1 MKMEG
6 CLWIILLASVA
17 LTNQQDAVRLVNGG
31 SRCSGRVEVYQ
42 AGEWGTVCAIGK
54 DMSDAA
60 VLCREMGCGDAVTAV
75 LSDYFGQGSGTSW
88 TYEGTC
94 TGSES
99 TLKNY
104 ALRLVNGSSPCSGR
118 VEVLHRGQWGTVCDN
133 GWDLHD
139 AAVVCRELGCGEA
152 VEALK
157 GAQFGQS
164 SGDIWMSE
172 VHCVGSESTVKDC
185 KSQRWGAENCS
196 YHQDAGVIC
205 SDALRL
211 VNGSSRCSGRVEVLQ
226 RGQWGT
232 VCDNGWDLRDAAV
245 VCRELG
251 CGEAVE
257 ALKGAQFGQGS
268 GDIWMSEVQCVGSES
283 TVKDCKSQ
291 RWGAE
296 NCGHH
301 QDAGVICSDAV
312 RLANGSSRCSGRVEV
327 PHRGQWGTVCDNG
340 WDLHDAAVV
349 CRELGCGEAVEAL
362 KGAQFGQSSGDIWMS
377 DVECVGSESRVK
389 DCNAQRWGAENCGYH
404 QDAGVIC
411 SGVQLVGRSH
421 CSGRVELLHK
431 ETRHTVC
438 STTFDQQ
445 DAEVVCRQLGCGA
458 PVEVLGAAAFG
469 EGEGQVWS
477 EEIQCG
483 GNETQIQLCP
493 TSSTPSHNCSHKHDV
508 GLVCTGTKR
517 FYPVIYP
524 VRLVDGGSRCSGR
537 VEVYHAGE
545 WGSVCGVSWDMVDT
559 AVVCKELGCGVAV
572 DFSSDAHFGEGAGR
586 VLMAEVGCV
595 GWETRLKSCSRKRLG
610 EHTCQ
615 PKDNVGVTCS
625 EHRAP
630 RLVNGS
636 HQCSGRVEVEHGIT
650 WGTVCSTT
658 FDQQDAEVVCR
669 QLDCGAPVEVLGAA
683 AFGEGEGQV
692 WSEEIQCGGNET
704 QIHLCPTSPMNH
716 NCLHDRDVGLV
727 CSGYTD
733 ARLANGRDSC
743 SGRVE
748 LKYLREW
755 GTVCDASW
763 DMRASS
769 VLCHQLK
776 CGSAVAVVGA
786 ERFGEGS
793 GSIWPDVFV
802 CEGNETGLSRCG
814 ISSWRRAACSHR
826 QDAGV
831 ICSGSSLSQYNGT
844 VRLSGERWCEGAV
857 EVYVSQRWRRVL
869 LDSWSQSVTS
879 VVCRQLAC
887 GSAVRFF
894 GSTDTEGDGC
904 VSGIHCSGRETHLG
918 NCSSPQILNCSTS
931 QQVTV
936 VCSGPQPVRLT
947 GSGGDCAGRLEVLHN
962 GSWGTV
968 CDDSWDM
975 QDAQVVCRQL
985 QCGTAL
991 SAEVPA
997 SVPPGDLPIWLS
1009 EVNCTGDETSLWE
1022 CPPAEWGWHDCSH
1035 KEDVRVM
1042 CSEFIQLR
1050 QNTER
1055 HGQCKGVI
1063 EVYYNATWGNICSSG
1078 MDKNTGSVICHQL
1091 GCGGFTVTIDA
1102 TPTKAKRLSP
1112 PRCRKHD
1119 THLEQ
1124 CKPFQWRT
1132 DCNTVADLECKGT
1145 GTTPHIIHKESVK
1158 ECPVSPVLRLVGG
1171 PTRCSGR
1178 VEVLLQGEWGTVCD
1192 DSWDKRDAQVV
1203 CRQLDCG
1210 EPVREGGEQGSFG
1223 KGNGPIWLDEV
1234 NCTGHEHHLWEC
1246 CRAPL
1251 NQSDCIHKEDAWVT
1265 CTEPPTT
1272 PPPVTSGRTT
1282 TPPCEPAGLPVSPAA
1297 AATLGLLLLL
1307 LLGSLAVL
1315 LGQNRA
1321 LRRAL
1326 SKRQHVELSE
1336 AVYEELDHKLTTA
1349 GSSIGH
1355 HRARVQAD
1363 AENAWYEDVQEDERR
1378 PISVASLREP
1388 AVEYYDDVAAD
1399 DNETNLDD
1407 LLTGEAKREEYD
1419 DVDDVTS
1426 VEKSSEVTDYI
1437 ENTGY
1442 DDVGDSNEGLI
1453 SESLREE
1460 GQEDYDDITT
1470 DDNGVKMSKVETKHA
1485 NEKEQEYYDDIMN
1498 EDDLQMTSGMMTAN
1512 QAQDGVITGIDYDD
1526 VGAESEE

>member
-1 MKMEG
+1 
-6 CLWIILLASVA
+6 
-17 LTNQQDAVRLVNGG
+17 
-31 SRCSGRVEVYQ
+31 
-42 AGEWGTVCAIGK
+42 
-54 DMSDAA
+54 MSD
-60 VLCREMGCGDAVTAV
+60 
-75 LSDYFGQGSGTSW
+75 
-88 TYEGTC
+88 
-94 TGSES
+94 
-99 TLKNY
+99 
-104 ALRLVNGSSPCSGR
+104 
-118 VEVLHRGQWGTVCDN
+118 VE
-133 GWDLHD
+133 
-139 AAVVCRELGCGEA
+139 
-152 VEALK
+152 
-157 GAQFGQS
+157 
-164 SGDIWMSE
+164 
-172 VHCVGSESTVKDC
+172 
-185 KSQRWGAENCS
+185 
-196 YHQDAGVIC
+196 
-205 SDALRL
+205 
-211 VNGSSRCSGRVEVLQ
+211 
-226 RGQWGT
+226 
-232 VCDNGWDLRDAAV
+232 
-245 VCRELG
+245 
-251 CGEAVE
+251 
-257 ALKGAQFGQGS
+257 
-268 GDIWMSEVQCVGSES
+268 CVGSES

-296 NCGHH
+296 NCGH
-301 QDAGVICSDAV
+301 
-312 RLANGSSRCSGRVEV
+312 
-327 PHRGQWGTVCDNG
+327 
-340 WDLHDAAVV
+340 
-349 CRELGCGEAVEAL
+349 
-362 KGAQFGQSSGDIWMS
+362 
-377 DVECVGSESRVK
+377 
-389 DCNAQRWGAENCGYH
+389 H

-469 EGEGQVWS
+469 EGEGQMWS

-493 TSSTPSHNCSHKHDV
+493 TSPINHNCSHKHDV
-508 GLVCTGTKR
+508 GLVCKD
-517 FYPVIYP
+517 PVK
-524 VRLVDGGSRCSGR
+524 LVDGGSRCSGR
-537 VEVYHAGE
+537 VEVYHEAE
-545 WGSVCGVSWDMVDT
+545 WGTVCDAYWDQVDT
-559 AVVCKELGCGVAV
+559 AVVCKQLDCGDAV
-572 DFSSDAHFGEGAGR
+572 DSLSDAHFGVGAGR

-610 EHTCQ
+610 EHTCL
-615 PKDNVGVTCS
+615 PKDSVGVICS

-636 HQCSGRVEVEHGIT
+636 HQCSGRVEVEHGNT
-650 WGTVCSTT
+650 WGTVCT
-658 FDQQDAEVVCR
+658 FGWQDAEVVCR
-669 QLDCGAPVEVLGAA
+669 QLDCGTPVEVLGAA

-704 QIHLCPTSPMNH
+704 HIQLCPTSPMNH
-716 NCLHDRDVGLV
+716 NCSHDEDVGLL

-733 ARLANGRDSC
+733 ARLANGSESC

-748 LKYLREW
+748 LKYLGEW

-786 ERFGEGS
+786 EWFGEGS

-802 CEGNETGLSRCG
+802 CEGNETGLLRCG

-844 VRLSGERWCEGAV
+844 VRLSGERQCEGAV
-857 EVYVSQRWRRVL
+857 EVYVSQRWRRVML
-869 LDSWSQSVTS
+869 ESWNQSVAS

-918 NCSSPQILNCSTS
+918 SCSFPQILNCTSS
-931 QQVTV
+931 QQVTI
-936 VCSGPQPVRLT
+936 VCSGPQPVKLT

-985 QCGTAL
+985 HCGTAL
-991 SAEVPA
+991 SAKVPA

-1022 CPPAEWGWHDCSH
+1022 CPPAEWGRHDCSH
-1035 KEDVRVM
+1035 KEDVQVM

-1055 HGQCKGVI
+1055 HGPCKGVI
-1063 EVYYNATWGNICSSG
+1063 ELYYNDTWGHICFSD
-1078 MDKNTGSVICHQL
+1078 MNKNTGSVICHQL
-1091 GCGGFTVTIDA
+1091 GCGGFIKTLSQTAIN
-1102 TPTKAKRLSP
+1102 TKRLSP
-1112 PRCRKHD
+1112 PQCRKHD

-1124 CKPFQWRT
+1124 CKPFQWDTACRK
-1132 DCNTVADLECKGT
+1132 VADLECKDT
-1145 GTTPHIIHKESVK
+1145 GTETNVPIIDKESVK
-1158 ECPVSPVLRLVGG
+1158 ECPVSPELRLVGG

-1192 DSWDKRDAQVV
+1192 DSWDKSDAQVV

-1210 EPVREGGEQGSFG
+1210 EPVDEGGEQGPFG
-1223 KGNGPIWLDEV
+1223 RGGGPIWLDEV

-1265 CTEPPTT
+1265 CTGPPPPTT
-1272 PPPVTSGRTT
+1272 CPPVTSGRTT
-1282 TPPCEPAGLPVSPAA
+1282 GPPCEPAGLPVSPAA

-1315 LGQNRA
+1315 VGQNRA

-1326 SKRQHVELSE
+1326 SKRKHVELSE
-1336 AVYEELDHKLTTA
+1336 AVYEELDLRLTTA
-1349 GSSIGH
+1349 GSSRGR
-1355 HRARVQAD
+1355 HR
-1363 AENAWYEDVQEDERR
+1363 
-1378 PISVASLREP
+1378 
-1388 AVEYYDDVAAD
+1388 
-1399 DNETNLDD
+1399 
-1407 LLTGEAKREEYD
+1407 
-1419 DVDDVTS
+1419 
-1426 VEKSSEVTDYI
+1426 
-1437 ENTGY
+1437 
-1442 DDVGDSNEGLI
+1442 
-1453 SESLREE
+1453 
-1460 GQEDYDDITT
+1460 
-1470 DDNGVKMSKVETKHA
+1470 
-1485 NEKEQEYYDDIMN
+1485 
-1498 EDDLQMTSGMMTAN
+1498 
-1512 QAQDGVITGIDYDD
+1512 GIDYDD

>member
-1 MKMEG
+1 MKRMG
-6 CLWIILLASVA
+6 M
-17 LTNQQDAVRLVNGG
+17 
-31 SRCSGRVEVYQ
+31 GRVLS
-42 AGEWGTVCAIGK
+42 AGPG
-54 DMSDAA
+54 
-60 VLCREMGCGDAVTAV
+60 
-75 LSDYFGQGSGTSW
+75 
-88 TYEGTC
+88 
-94 TGSES
+94 
-99 TLKNY
+99 
-104 ALRLVNGSSPCSGR
+104 
-118 VEVLHRGQWGTVCDN
+118 
-133 GWDLHD
+133 
-139 AAVVCRELGCGEA
+139 LGG
-152 VEALK
+152 
-157 GAQFGQS
+157 
-164 SGDIWMSE
+164 
-172 VHCVGSESTVKDC
+172 
-185 KSQRWGAENCS
+185 
-196 YHQDAGVIC
+196 
-205 SDALRL
+205 ALRL
-211 VNGSSRCSGRVEVLQ
+211 VNGSSRCSGRVEVLHT
-226 RGQWGT
+226 GQWGT

-268 GDIWMSEVQCVGSES
+268 GEIWISDVECVGSES

-301 QDAGVICSDAV
+301 QDAGVICSDTL
-312 RLANGSSRCSGRVEV
+312 RLVNGSSRCSGRVEV
-327 PHRGQWGTVCDNG
+327 LHTGQWGTVCDNR

-349 CRELGCGEAVEAL
+349 CRELGCGESVEAL
-362 KGAQFGQSSGDIWMS
+362 KGAQFGQGSGGMWMR

-389 DCNAQRWGAENCGYH
+389 DCKSQRWGVKNCGHH

-411 SGVQLVGRSH
+411 SGVQLMGHSH

-438 STTFDQQ
+438 STTFD
-445 DAEVVCRQLGCGA
+445 
-458 PVEVLGAAAFG
+458 
-469 EGEGQVWS
+469 W
-477 EEIQCG
+477 
-483 GNETQIQLCP
+483 
-493 TSSTPSHNCSHKHDV
+493 
-508 GLVCTGTKR
+508 
-517 FYPVIYP
+517 
-524 VRLVDGGSRCSGR
+524 
-537 VEVYHAGE
+537 
-545 WGSVCGVSWDMVDT
+545 
-559 AVVCKELGCGVAV
+559 
-572 DFSSDAHFGEGAGR
+572 
-586 VLMAEVGCV
+586 
-595 GWETRLKSCSRKRLG
+595 
-610 EHTCQ
+610 
-615 PKDNVGVTCS
+615 
-625 EHRAP
+625 
-630 RLVNGS
+630 
-636 HQCSGRVEVEHGIT
+636 
-650 WGTVCSTT
+650 
-658 FDQQDAEVVCR
+658 QDAEVVCR

-704 QIHLCPTSPMNH
+704 QIHLCPTSPTPSHNCSHKHDVGLVCTDTVRLMDGPSRCSGRVEVYLGGEWGPVCGAYWDQVDTAVVCKELGCGDAVDSLSGSHFGEGAGRLLMAEVGCVGWETRLKSCSRKGLNEHTCQPKDNVGVTCSEHRAPRLVNGSQRCSGRVEMEYGITWGTVCNTTFDWQDAEVVCRELDCGAPVEVLGAAAFGEGEGQVWSEEIQCGGNETQIQLCPTSPINH
-716 NCLHDRDVGLV
+716 NCSHDRDVGLV

-733 ARLANGRDSC
+733 ARLANGSDSC

-763 DMRASS
+763 DIRSSS

-786 ERFGEGS
+786 EWFGEGS
-793 GSIWPDVFV
+793 GSIWPDMFV
-802 CEGNETGLSRCG
+802 CEGNETGLLRCG
-814 ISSWRRAACSHR
+814 ISSWSRAACSHR

-844 VRLSGERWCEGAV
+844 VRLSGERRCEGAV
-857 EVYVSQRWRRVL
+857 EVYVTQRWRRVL
-869 LDSWSQSVTS
+869 LDSWSQSVAS

-894 GSTDTEGDGC
+894 GSTDTDGDGC

-918 NCSSPQILNCSTS
+918 NCSPPQILNCTSS

-936 VCSGPQPVRLT
+936 VCSGLQPVRLT

-1022 CPPAEWGWHDCSH
+1022 CPPAEWGQHDCSH
-1035 KEDVRVM
+1035 KEDVWVM
-1042 CSEFIQLR
+1042 CSGFIQLKQTTDSR
-1050 QNTER
+1050 
-1055 HGQCKGVI
+1055 GPCKGVI
-1063 EVYYNATWGNICSSG
+1063 EVYYNGTWGNICVND
-1078 MDKNTGSVICHQL
+1078 MDTNIGSVICRQL
-1091 GCGGFTVTIDA
+1091 GCGGLTVTTDA
-1102 TPTKAKRLSP
+1102 KPTKAKQLIP

-1132 DCNTVADLECKGT
+1132 DCRRVADLECT
-1145 GTTPHIIHKESVK
+1145 GTETKAHIIHKESVK
-1158 ECPVSPVLRLVGG
+1158 ECPVSPTLRLVGS

-1192 DSWDKRDAQVV
+1192 DSWDKRDAKVV

-1210 EPVREGGEQGSFG
+1210 EPVDEGGEKGPFG
-1223 KGNGPIWLDEV
+1223 RGGGPIWLDEV
-1234 NCTGHEHHLWEC
+1234 DCTGHEHHLWEC

-1265 CTEPPTT
+1265 CTGPPPPTT
-1272 PPPVTSGRTT
+1272 RPPVSSGRTT
-1282 TPPCEPAGLPVSPAA
+1282 GPPCEPAGLPVSPAA

-1315 LGQNRA
+1315 VGQNRA

-1326 SKRQHVELSE
+1326 SKRRHVELNE
-1336 AVYEELDHKLTTA
+1336 AVYEELDIRLTTA
-1349 GSSIGH
+1349 GSSKGH
-1355 HRARVQAD
+1355 HRARVLSD
-1363 AENAWYEDVQEDERR
+1363 ARNSWYEDVQEDERR
-1378 PISVASLREP
+1378 PISVPSLGEP
-1388 AVEYYDDVAAD
+1388 TEYYDDVTAD
-1399 DNETNLDD
+1399 DNETNLNDM
-1407 LLTGEAKREEYD
+1407 LTA
-1419 DVDDVTS
+1419 
-1426 VEKSSEVTDYI
+1426 
-1437 ENTGY
+1437 
-1442 DDVGDSNEGLI
+1442 
-1453 SESLREE
+1453 
-1460 GQEDYDDITT
+1460 
-1470 DDNGVKMSKVETKHA
+1470 VETKHA

-1498 EDDLQMTSGMMTAN
+1498 EDDLQLTSGIAGMMTAD
-1512 QAQDGVITGIDYDD
+1512 QGQEYDGVITGIDYDD

>member
-17 LTNQQDAVRLVNGG
+17 LTNQQGVQLVGRSHCSGRVELLHKETRHTVCNATFDQQDAEVVCRQLDCGAPVEVLGAAVFGEGEGQVWSEEIQCGGNETQIQLCSTSSSGTHSCSHTNDVGLTCGDAVRLVNGS
-31 SRCSGRVEVYQ
+31 SR
-42 AGEWGTVCAIGK
+42 
-54 DMSDAA
+54 
-60 VLCREMGCGDAVTAV
+60 
-75 LSDYFGQGSGTSW
+75 
-88 TYEGTC
+88 
-94 TGSES
+94 
-99 TLKNY
+99 
-104 ALRLVNGSSPCSGR
+104 CSGR

-133 GWDLHD
+133 RWDLHD
-139 AAVVCRELGCGEA
+139 AEVVCRELGCGEA

-157 GAQFGQS
+157 GAQFGQG
-164 SGDIWMSE
+164 SGEIWMSSVE
-172 VHCVGSESTVKDC
+172 CVGSESRDAVVVCRELDC
-185 KSQRWGAENCS
+185 GAPVEVLGAAAFGEGEGQVWSEEIQCGGNETQVQFCPTSPVNHNCS
-196 YHQDAGVIC
+196 HKNDIGLIC
-205 SDALRL
+205 RGTNYTVRL
-211 VNGSSRCSGRVEVLQ
+211 VNGSSRCSGRVEVLH

-268 GDIWMSEVQCVGSES
+268 GEIWMSDVQCVGSES
-283 TVKDCKSQ
+283 RVKDCKSQ
-291 RWGAE
+291 RWGAKS
-296 NCGHH
+296 
-301 QDAGVICSDAV
+301 CS
-312 RLANGSSRCSGRVEV
+312 
-327 PHRGQWGTVCDNG
+327 H
-340 WDLHDAAVV
+340 
-349 CRELGCGEAVEAL
+349 
-362 KGAQFGQSSGDIWMS
+362 
-377 DVECVGSESRVK
+377 
-389 DCNAQRWGAENCGYH
+389 H

-458 PVEVLGAAAFG
+458 PVAVLGAAAFGEGEGQVWSEEIQCGGNETEMHLCPTSPMNHNCSHKHDVGLVCTDPVKLVDGGSRCSGRVEVYHEGEWGTVCGVSWDMVDTAVVCKELGCGVAVDFSSDAHFGQGAGRVLMAEVDCVGWDTRLKSCSRKRLGEHTCQPQNNVGVTCSEHRAPRLVNGSHQCSGRVEVEYGISRGTVCNTTFDWQDAEVVCRQLGCGAPVEVLGAAAFG

-493 TSSTPSHNCSHKHDV
+493 TSPINYNCS
-508 GLVCTGTKR
+508 
-517 FYPVIYP
+517 
-524 VRLVDGGSRCSGR
+524 
-537 VEVYHAGE
+537 
-545 WGSVCGVSWDMVDT
+545 
-559 AVVCKELGCGVAV
+559 
-572 DFSSDAHFGEGAGR
+572 
-586 VLMAEVGCV
+586 
-595 GWETRLKSCSRKRLG
+595 
-610 EHTCQ
+610 
-615 PKDNVGVTCS
+615 
-625 EHRAP
+625 
-630 RLVNGS
+630 
-636 HQCSGRVEVEHGIT
+636 
-650 WGTVCSTT
+650 
-658 FDQQDAEVVCR
+658 
-669 QLDCGAPVEVLGAA
+669 
-683 AFGEGEGQV
+683 
-692 WSEEIQCGGNET
+692 
-704 QIHLCPTSPMNH
+704 
-716 NCLHDRDVGLV
+716 HDRDVGLV
-727 CSGYTD
+727 CSGYTET
-733 ARLANGRDSC
+733 RLANGSDSC

-763 DMRASS
+763 DMRAFS

-793 GSIWPDVFV
+793 GNIWPDVFV

-844 VRLSGERWCEGAV
+844 VRLSGERRCEGAV

-869 LDSWSQSVTS
+869 LDSWSQSVAS

-894 GSTDTEGDGC
+894 GSTDTEGP
-904 VSGIHCSGRETHLG
+904 R
-918 NCSSPQILNCSTS
+918 
-931 QQVTV
+931 
-936 VCSGPQPVRLT
+936 PVRLT

-975 QDAQVVCRQL
+975 QDAQVVCRHL

-1022 CPPAEWGWHDCSH
+1022 CPPAEWGRHDCSH

-1042 CSEFIQLR
+1042 CSGFIQLKQTTDSR
-1050 QNTER
+1050 
-1055 HGQCKGVI
+1055 GPCKGVI
-1063 EVYYNATWGNICSSG
+1063 DVYYNGTWRNICFNG
-1078 MDKNTGSVICHQL
+1078 MDRNTGSVIC
-1091 GCGGFTVTIDA
+1091 
-1102 TPTKAKRLSP
+1102 R
-1112 PRCRKHD
+1112 
-1119 THLEQ
+1119 
-1124 CKPFQWRT
+1124 
-1132 DCNTVADLECKGT
+1132 T
-1145 GTTPHIIHKESVK
+1145 GTNTRIIHKESVK
-1158 ECPVSPVLRLVGG
+1158 ECPGSPELRLVGG

-1178 VEVLLQGEWGTVCD
+1178 VEVLQQGEWGTVCD

-1265 CTEPPTT
+1265 CTEPSTT
-1272 PPPVTSGRTT
+1272 PPPVTSVRTT

-1315 LGQNRA
+1315 MGQNRA

-1336 AVYEELDHKLTTA
+1336 AVYAELDHRLITT
-1349 GSSIGH
+1349 GSSRGH
-1355 HRARVQAD
+1355 HRARIQSD
-1363 AENAWYEDVQEDERR
+1363 AGNSWYENVQEDERR
-1378 PISVASLREP
+1378 PISDASLREP
-1388 AVEYYDDVAAD
+1388 TVEYYDDVAAD
-1399 DNETNLDD
+1399 DNDTNHDD
-1407 LLTGEAKREEYD
+1407 LLTGETKREEYD

-1442 DDVGDSNEGLI
+1442 DDVGDSDEGLI

-1460 GQEDYDDITT
+1460 GLEDYDDITT
-1470 DDNGVKMSKVETKHA
+1470 DENASKLTK
-1485 NEKEQEYYDDIMN
+1485 
-1498 EDDLQMTSGMMTAN
+1498 DDLQMTSGVAGMMTAD
-1512 QAQDGVITGIDYDD
+1512 QDEEYGDIMTGAVRLVNGGSRCSGRVEVYHAGEWGTVCDDGWDMTNAEVVCREMDCGDAVKALSRAHFGQGSGTIWMAWVSCEGSESTLKNCGHPGWGTHGCGHSEDAGVICS
-1526 VGAESEE
+1526 V

>member
-1 MKMEG
+1 MYPDHTTMS
-6 CLWIILLASVA
+6 IIQHGMAARERLQWRQILQPQRELSQ
-17 LTNQQDAVRLVNGG
+17 LKGTVRLVNGG
-31 SRCSGRVEVYQ
+31 SRCSGRVEVYH
-42 AGEWGTVCAIGK
+42 AGEWGTVCDDEW
-54 DMSDAA
+54 DMTDAE
-60 VLCREMGCGDAVTAV
+60 VMCRELDCGDAVQA
-75 LSDYFGQGSGTSW
+75 LIEAHFGAGSGTIWMDDVS
-88 TYEGTC
+88 C
-94 TGSES
+94 KGSES
-99 TLKNY
+99 TLKSCGHRGWGSSNCGHDEDAGVICSAHLVPRLADGTSY
-104 ALRLVNGSSPCSGR
+104 CSGRVQLLQNETTYTVCNATFDLQDAEVVCRQLDCGAPVEVLGAAAFGEGEGQVWSEEILCGGNETQIHLCPTSPMNHNCSHENDIGLICGAAMRLVNGSSRCSGR

-157 GAQFGQS
+157 GAQF
-164 SGDIWMSE
+164 E
-172 VHCVGSESTVKDC
+172 
-185 KSQRWGAENCS
+185 
-196 YHQDAGVIC
+196 
-205 SDALRL
+205 
-211 VNGSSRCSGRVEVLQ
+211 
-226 RGQWGT
+226 
-232 VCDNGWDLRDAAV
+232 
-245 VCRELG
+245 
-251 CGEAVE
+251 
-257 ALKGAQFGQGS
+257 QGS
-268 GDIWMSEVQCVGSES
+268 GG
-283 TVKDCKSQ
+283 
-291 RWGAE
+291 
-296 NCGHH
+296 
-301 QDAGVICSDAV
+301 
-312 RLANGSSRCSGRVEV
+312 
-327 PHRGQWGTVCDNG
+327 
-340 WDLHDAAVV
+340 
-349 CRELGCGEAVEAL
+349 
-362 KGAQFGQSSGDIWMS
+362 IWMS
-377 DVECVGSESRVK
+377 DVECVGSESTVK
-389 DCNAQRWGAENCGYH
+389 NCNAQRWGAENCSHH

-493 TSSTPSHNCSHKHDV
+493 TSTPSHNCSHKHDV
-508 GLVCTGTKR
+508 GLVCNDT
-517 FYPVIYP
+517 
-524 VRLVDGGSRCSGR
+524 VRLVDGPSHCSGR
-537 VEVYHAGE
+537 VEVYHEGE
-545 WGSVCGVSWDMVDT
+545 WGTVCDAYWDHFDT
-559 AVVCKELGCGVAV
+559 AVVCKELGCGDAV
-572 DFSSDAHFGEGAGR
+572 DSLSDAHFGEGAGR

-595 GWETRLKSCSRKRLG
+595 GWETKLKSCSHKGLG

-615 PKDNVGVTCS
+615 PKDNIAVTCS
-625 EHRAP
+625 EHRVP

-636 HQCSGRVEVEHGIT
+636 HKCSGRVEVEHGIT
-650 WGTVCSTT
+650 WETMCSTT
-658 FDQQDAEVVCR
+658 FNQQDAEVVCR
-669 QLDCGAPVEVLGAA
+669 QLGCGAPVEVLGAA

-704 QIHLCPTSPMNH
+704 QIQLCPTSPISY
-716 NCLHDRDVGLV
+716 NCSHDKDVGLV

-733 ARLANGRDSC
+733 ARLANGSDSC

-802 CEGNETGLSRCG
+802 CEGNETGLLRCG

-831 ICSGSSLSQYNGT
+831 ICSGSSLSQYIGT
-844 VRLSGERWCEGAV
+844 VRLSGERRCEGAV

-869 LDSWSQSVTS
+869 LDSWSQSVAS

-894 GSTDTEGDGC
+894 GSTATDGDGC

-918 NCSSPQILNCSTS
+918 NCSSPQILNCTSS
-931 QQVTV
+931 QQGTI

-1022 CPPAEWGWHDCSH
+1022 CPPAEWGRHDCSH

-1042 CSEFIQLR
+1042 CSGFIQLNQTTDSR
-1050 QNTER
+1050 
-1055 HGQCKGVI
+1055 GPCKGVI
-1063 EVYYNATWGNICSSG
+1063 EVYYNGTWGNICVNG
-1078 MDKNTGSVICHQL
+1078 MDTNTGSVICRQL
-1091 GCGGFTVTIDA
+1091 GCGGLTMTIDA
-1102 TPTKAKRLSP
+1102 TPTKAKQLSP
-1112 PRCRKHD
+1112 PQCRKHD

-1124 CKPFQWRT
+1124 CKPFQWKT
-1132 DCNTVADLECKGT
+1132 DCRKVADLECKDAGT
-1145 GTTPHIIHKESVK
+1145 ETNVHIIHKESVK
-1158 ECPVSPVLRLVGG
+1158 ECPVSPELRLVGG

-1210 EPVREGGEQGSFG
+1210 EPVDEGGEKGPFG
-1223 KGNGPIWLDEV
+1223 RGGGPIWLDEV

-1265 CTEPPTT
+1265 CTGPPPPTT
-1272 PPPVTSGRTT
+1272 RPPVTSGRTT
-1282 TPPCEPAGLPVSPAA
+1282 GPPCEPAGLPVSPAA

-1315 LGQNRA
+1315 VGQNRA

-1326 SKRQHVELSE
+1326 YKRQHVELSE
-1336 AVYEELDHKLTTA
+1336 AVYEELDLRLTTA
-1349 GSSIGH
+1349 GSSRGR
-1355 HRARVQAD
+1355 HRARVLSD
-1363 AENAWYEDVQEDERR
+1363 AQNSWYEDVQEDERR

-1388 AVEYYDDVAAD
+1388 TEYYDDVTAD

-1407 LLTGEAKREEYD
+1407 MLTETKTEEYD

-1442 DDVGDSNEGLI
+1442 DDVGDSDEGLI
-1453 SESLREE
+1453 SAESLRGE
-1460 GQEDYDDITT
+1460 GLEDYDDITT
-1470 DDNGVKMSKVETKHA
+1470 NDNAAKMTKDDLEETKHA
-1485 NEKEQEYYDDIMN
+1485 NEKEQEYDDITN
-1498 EDDLQMTSGMMTAN
+1498 EDNLRFPSGIAGMMTAD
-1512 QAQDGVITGIDYDD
+1512 QDQEYDGVITGIDYGD

>member
-1 MKMEG
+1 MVRDGIKG
-6 CLWIILLASVA
+6 CAEIKENQNGNKSTISCTEEIIKTVSTGVKLSRVNCWMAETPDGSLHSWR
-17 LTNQQDAVRLVNGG
+17 AV
-31 SRCSGRVEVYQ
+31 
-42 AGEWGTVCAIGK
+42 
-54 DMSDAA
+54 
-60 VLCREMGCGDAVTAV
+60 
-75 LSDYFGQGSGTSW
+75 
-88 TYEGTC
+88 YEG
-94 TGSES
+94 SS
-99 TLKNY
+99 
-104 ALRLVNGSSPCSGR
+104 ASARVPRLSNGPNPCSGR
-118 VEVLHRGQWGTVCDN
+118 VEVFHKEKWASV
-133 GWDLHD
+133 
-139 AAVVCRELGCGEA
+139 
-152 VEALK
+152 
-157 GAQFGQS
+157 
-164 SGDIWMSE
+164 
-172 VHCVGSESTVKDC
+172 
-185 KSQRWGAENCS
+185 
-196 YHQDAGVIC
+196 
-205 SDALRL
+205 
-211 VNGSSRCSGRVEVLQ
+211 
-226 RGQWGT
+226 
-232 VCDNGWDLRDAAV
+232 
-245 VCRELG
+245 
-251 CGEAVE
+251 
-257 ALKGAQFGQGS
+257 
-268 GDIWMSEVQCVGSES
+268 
-283 TVKDCKSQ
+283 
-291 RWGAE
+291 
-296 NCGHH
+296 
-301 QDAGVICSDAV
+301 
-312 RLANGSSRCSGRVEV
+312 
-327 PHRGQWGTVCDNG
+327 
-340 WDLHDAAVV
+340 
-349 CRELGCGEAVEAL
+349 
-362 KGAQFGQSSGDIWMS
+362 
-377 DVECVGSESRVK
+377 
-389 DCNAQRWGAENCGYH
+389 CNAA
-404 QDAGVIC
+404 
-411 SGVQLVGRSH
+411 
-421 CSGRVELLHK
+421 
-431 ETRHTVC
+431 
-438 STTFDQQ
+438 FDWQ
-445 DAEVVCRQLGCGA
+445 DAEVVCRELDCGA

-493 TSSTPSHNCSHKHDV
+493 TSPMNHNCSHRMDTGLICGDAVRLVNGSSRCSGRVEVLHRGLWGTVCDNGWDLRDAAVVCRELGCGVAVEALKGAQFGQGSGDIWMSGVECVWSESTVKDCNSHRWGAENCGHHQDAGVICSGVQLGHSYCSWRVKLLHKETRHTLCNTTFDQQDAEVVCRQLDCGAPVEVLAAAAFGEGEGQVWSEEIQCGGNETHLCPTSHINHNCSHKHNV
-508 GLVCTGTKR
+508 GFICKDT
-517 FYPVIYP
+517 
-524 VRLVDGGSRCSGR
+524 VRLVDGPSRCSGR
-537 VEVYHAGE
+537 VEVYHDGE
-545 WGSVCGVSWDMVDT
+545 WGTVCGAYWDNFDT
-559 AVVCKELGCGVAV
+559 AVVCKEVGCGDAV
-572 DFSSDAHFGEGAGR
+572 DSLRDAHFGEGAGR

-595 GWETRLKSCSRKRLG
+595 GWETRLKNCSHKGLD

-615 PKDNVGVTCS
+615 PKDNVGVICS
-625 EHRAP
+625 EHRVP
-630 RLVNGS
+630 RLVNGF

-650 WGTVCSTT
+650 WDTMCDDT
-658 FDQQDAEVVCR
+658 FDWQDAEVVCR
-669 QLDCGAPVEVLGAA
+669 ELDCGAPVEVLGAA

-692 WSEEIQCGGNET
+692 WSEEIQCGGSET

-716 NCLHDRDVGLV
+716 RCSHAKDVGLL

-733 ARLANGRDSC
+733 ARLANGSDSC

-776 CGSAVAVVGA
+776 CGSAVAVLGA
-786 ERFGEGS
+786 EQFGEGS

-844 VRLSGERWCEGAV
+844 MRLSGERRCEGAV
-857 EVYVSQRWRRVL
+857 EVYVSQKWRRVL
-869 LDSWSQSVTS
+869 LDSWSQSVSS

-904 VSGIHCSGRETHLG
+904 VSGFHCSGR
-918 NCSSPQILNCSTS
+918 
-931 QQVTV
+931 
-936 VCSGPQPVRLT
+936 PQPVRLT

-1022 CPPAEWGWHDCSH
+1022 CPPAEWGRHDCSH
-1035 KEDVRVM
+1035 KEDVHFM
-1042 CSEFIQLR
+1042 CSGFIQLKQTTDSR
-1050 QNTER
+1050 GPCN
-1055 HGQCKGVI
+1055 GVI
-1063 EVYYNATWGNICSSG
+1063 DVYYNGTWGNICFNG
-1078 MDKNTGSVICHQL
+1078 MDRNTGSVICRQL
-1091 GCGGFTVTIDA
+1091 GCGGLTVIIDA
-1102 TPTKAKRLSP
+1102 TPTKAKQLIP
-1112 PRCRKHD
+1112 PRY
-1119 THLEQ
+1119 T
-1124 CKPFQWRT
+1124 
-1132 DCNTVADLECKGT
+1132 GT
-1145 GTTPHIIHKESVK
+1145 GTNPHVIHKESVK
-1158 ECPVSPVLRLVGG
+1158 ECPVSPTLRLVGG

-1265 CTEPPTT
+1265 CTGPPLPPTT

-1282 TPPCEPAGLPVSPAA
+1282 TPPYEPAGLPVSPAA
-1297 AATLGLLLLL
+1297 VATLGLLLLL

-1326 SKRQHVELSE
+1326 SKRQHVELIE
-1336 AVYEELDHKLTTA
+1336 AVYEELDHRLTTA
-1349 GSSIGH
+1349 GSSKGR
-1355 HRARVQAD
+1355 HRARLQSD
-1363 AENAWYEDVQEDERR
+1363 AENSWYEDVQEDERR

-1388 AVEYYDDVAAD
+1388 TVEYDDVAAD
-1399 DNETNLDD
+1399 ENETNLDI

-1419 DVDDVTS
+1419 DVEDDVTS

-1437 ENTGY
+1437 ENAGY
-1442 DDVGDSNEGLI
+1442 DDVGDSDVGLI

-1460 GQEDYDDITT
+1460 GLEDYDDITT
-1470 DDNGVKMSKVETKHA
+1470 DENGIKMTKAVKDTHHA

-1498 EDDLQMTSGMMTAN
+1498 EDDLQMTSGVAGMMTAD
-1512 QAQDGVITGIDYDD
+1512 QDQEYGGIITDAVRLMNGGSRCSGRVEVYHAGEWGTVCDYKWGMTDAAVVCRELDCGDAVNALGGAHFGEGSGKIWMYDVGCEGSESTLKNCEHLGWTDWSKRGYPHYRDAGVICSETVSTGVKLSQVNCWTAATPDGSLHSWRAVYEGQCQCVWTTTQRCLHITTLELQEHLRCLAVQKLPTTINVEPKHRHAITSHAAILLDR
-1526 VGAESEE
+1526 STC

>member
-1 MKMEG
+1 MCRELDCG
-6 CLWIILLASVA
+6 AP
-17 LTNQQDAVRLVNGG
+17 
-31 SRCSGRVEVYQ
+31 VEVLG
-42 AGEWGTVCAIGK
+42 AAAFGEGEGQVWSEEIQCGGNETQIQLCPTSLMNNNCTHENNIGLVCG
-54 DMSDAA
+54 
-60 VLCREMGCGDAVTAV
+60 VPV
-75 LSDYFGQGSGTSW
+75 
-88 TYEGTC
+88 
-94 TGSES
+94 
-99 TLKNY
+99 
-104 ALRLVNGSSPCSGR
+104 RLVNGSSRCSGR

-139 AAVVCRELGCGEA
+139 AAVVCRELGCGKA

-157 GAQFGQS
+157 GVQLVGHSHCSGRVELLHKESRHTVCSTTFDQQDAEVVCRQLDCGAPVEVLGAAAFGEGEGQVWS
-164 SGDIWMSE
+164 EEIQCGGDETQIQLCPTSPMNN
-172 VHCVGSESTVKDC
+172 
-185 KSQRWGAENCS
+185 NCS
-196 YHQDAGVIC
+196 HENDIGLICGV
-205 SDALRL
+205 SVRL
-211 VNGSSRCSGRVEVLQ
+211 VNGSSRCSGRVEVLH

-257 ALKGAQFGQGS
+257 ALKGAQFEQGS
-268 GDIWMSEVQCVGSES
+268 GDIWMSEVECVGSES
-283 TVKDCKSQ
+283 T
-291 RWGAE
+291 
-296 NCGHH
+296 
-301 QDAGVICSDAV
+301 
-312 RLANGSSRCSGRVEV
+312 
-327 PHRGQWGTVCDNG
+327 
-340 WDLHDAAVV
+340 
-349 CRELGCGEAVEAL
+349 
-362 KGAQFGQSSGDIWMS
+362 
-377 DVECVGSESRVK
+377 VK
-389 DCNAQRWGAENCGYH
+389 DCNAQRWGAENCGHH

-483 GNETQIQLCP
+483 GTETQIQLCP
-493 TSSTPSHNCSHKHDV
+493 TSPTPSHNCSHKHDPV
-508 GLVCTGTKR
+508 NHGVCHFFLNPTD
-517 FYPVIYP
+517 PVK
-524 VRLVDGGSRCSGR
+524 LVDGGSRCSGR

-545 WGSVCGVSWDMVDT
+545 WGTVCGVSWDTVDT
-559 AVVCKELGCGVAV
+559 AVVCKELDCGEAV

-595 GWETRLKSCSRKRLG
+595 GWETRLKSCSRKGLG
-610 EHTCQ
+610 EHTCL
-615 PKDNVGVTCS
+615 PKDSVGVICS
-625 EHRAP
+625 EHRVP

-650 WGTVCSTT
+650 WGTVCNAT
-658 FDQQDAEVVCR
+658 FDRQDAEVVCR

-704 QIHLCPTSPMNH
+704 QIQLCPTSPMN
-716 NCLHDRDVGLV
+716 NKCSHDKDVGLV

-733 ARLANGRDSC
+733 ARLANGSDSC

-786 ERFGEGS
+786 EWFGEGS

-802 CEGNETGLSRCG
+802 CEGNETGLLRCG

-826 QDAGV
+826 QDAAV
-831 ICSGSSLSQYNGT
+831 ICTGSSLSQFDGT
-844 VRLSGERWCEGAV
+844 VRLSGERRCEGAV

-869 LDSWSQSVTS
+869 LDSWSQSVAS

-887 GSAVRFF
+887 GSAVRFI
-894 GSTDTEGDGC
+894 GSTDTDGDGC

-918 NCSSPQILNCSTS
+918 SCSSPQILNCTSS
-931 QQVTV
+931 QQVTI

-1022 CPPAEWGWHDCSH
+1022 CPPAEWGRHDCSH

-1042 CSEFIQLR
+1042 CSGTNTFRLR
-1050 QNTER
+1050 
-1055 HGQCKGVI
+1055 GPCKGVI
-1063 EVYYNATWGNICSSG
+1063 EVFYNGTWGNICVNG
-1078 MDKNTGSVICHQL
+1078 MDTNTGSVICRQL
-1091 GCGGFTVTIDA
+1091 GCGGLTMTIDA
-1102 TPTKAKRLSP
+1102 TPTKAKQLSP
-1112 PRCRKHD
+1112 PQCRKHD

-1124 CKPFQWRT
+1124 CRPFQWETACR
-1132 DCNTVADLECKGT
+1132 TVADLECKDAGT
-1145 GTTPHIIHKESVK
+1145 ETNVRIIHKESVK
-1158 ECPVSPVLRLVGG
+1158 ECPVSPELRLVGG

-1192 DSWDKRDAQVV
+1192 DSWDKREAQVV
-1203 CRQLDCG
+1203 CRQVDCG
-1210 EPVREGGEQGSFG
+1210 EPVDEGGEQGPFG
-1223 KGNGPIWLDEV
+1223 RGGGPIWLDEV
-1234 NCTGHEHHLWEC
+1234 DCTGHEHHLWEC

-1265 CTEPPTT
+1265 CTGPPPPTT
-1272 PPPVTSGRTT
+1272 RPPVTSGRTT
-1282 TPPCEPAGLPVSPAA
+1282 GPPCEPAGLPVSPAA

-1315 LGQNRA
+1315 VGQNRA

-1326 SKRQHVELSE
+1326 SKRRHVELSE
-1336 AVYEELDHKLTTA
+1336 PVYEELDLRLTTA
-1349 GSSIGH
+1349 GSSRGR
-1355 HRARVQAD
+1355 HRARVLSD
-1363 AENAWYEDVQEDERR
+1363 AQNSWYEDVQEDESR

-1388 AVEYYDDVAAD
+1388 TEYYDDVTAD

-1407 LLTGEAKREEYD
+1407 MLTGKTKTEEYD
-1419 DVDDVTS
+1419 DVDDVMS

-1442 DDVGDSNEGLI
+1442 DDVGDSDEGLI

-1460 GQEDYDDITT
+1460 GLEDYDDITT
-1470 DDNGVKMSKVETKHA
+1470 DDNAMKMTEDDLEETKHA
-1485 NEKEQEYYDDIMN
+1485 NEKEQEYDDITN
-1498 EDDLQMTSGMMTAN
+1498 EDNLQFPSGVAGMMTAD
-1512 QAQDGVITGIDYDD
+1512 QAQEYDGVITGIDYDD
-1526 VGAESEE
+1526 VGGKSEE